1 MCRRRLFH
9 VSINAP
15 HLKREPFPLAAY
27 QAKADDAG
35 VVIPGQ
41 CWCSLLSFRSVNQC
55 PRRSG
60 CCVMITGY
68 NSSSA
73 YSFVNTRTSFQL
85 PSHLKLYA
93 KVNLPANMSLRSSLV
108 VAFTLL
114 AIPLIAQTTTID
126 ASQSTQISSALA
138 SYESSLLNGP
148 VATSLAIEVA
158 FDIPTS
164 QLSSLASNIKSLV
177 PFPTTDQYS
186 FATAPPATDLAA
198 PAWATALPTGVQSEL
213 ISLRSS
219 VVLAEASI
227 VRSVLSITSTPS
239 IASAAMSATMS
250 ANMSAA
256 SMASTGT
263 SDGTTLGRSRMC
275 LPVAAMVVAV
285 AFVVAL

>member
-1 MCRRRLFH
+1 
-9 VSINAP
+9 
-15 HLKREPFPLAAY
+15 
-27 QAKADDAG
+27 
-35 VVIPGQ
+35 
-41 CWCSLLSFRSVNQC
+41 
-55 PRRSG
+55 
-60 CCVMITGY
+60 
-68 NSSSA
+68 
-73 YSFVNTRTSFQL
+73 
-85 PSHLKLYA
+85 
-93 KVNLPANMSLRSSLV
+93 MSLRSSLI

-158 FDIPTS
+158 FDIPAN
-164 QLSSLASNIKSLV
+164 QLSSLASNIESLV

-186 FATAPPATDLAA
+186 FATAPPVTDLAT
-198 PAWATALPTGVQSEL
+198 PAWATTLPTGVQSDL

-239 IASAAMSATMS
+239 IASASAS
-250 ANMSAA
+250 ASTA
-256 SMASTGT
+256 STASTGT

-275 LPVAAMVVAV
+275 LPIAAMVVAIE
-285 AFVVAL
+285 FVVAL